1 MKRLILIL
9 ALTLS
14 LIFTFAS
21 CSADAPTIK
30 ISEDGYWVING
41 EKTDVLAEGTQG
53 PAGEQGEPGKDGAGA
68 VDENPLGLAFFL
80 NGFLPLIEE
89 NDNREIVVMNVIAGI
104 ITTIVS
110 IFGLFVAVDTIT
122 TFLYLLLLLLGLTN
136 LYIAAVC
143 IWDLSE
149 QSLGWFSAML
159 ALITLAVGIYLLLTG
174 NVILGFAYLVLMF
187 IWLAY
192 FLSRGLD
199 VLQTTSSWVIMLEGV
214 IALVVVGLLI
224 LTGIL
229 VIL

>member
-1 MKRLILIL
+1 MYSICLI
-9 ALTLS
+9 
-14 LIFTFAS
+14 
-21 CSADAPTIK
+21 
-30 ISEDGYWVING
+30 IS
-41 EKTDVLAEGTQG
+41 
-53 PAGEQGEPGKDGAGA
+53 
-68 VDENPLGLAFFL
+68 GLAFFL

-192 FLSRGLD
+192 FFKPWIRRI
-199 VLQTTSSWVIMLEGV
+199 TNNF
-214 IALVVVGLLI
+214 
-224 LTGIL
+224 
-229 VIL
+229 